1 MLQASETC
9 SEWDEQLC
17 TDSSQKVAT
26 VFRTLQSD
34 NYVLTT
40 WCLGFQQASAWDV
53 RSIQFASARVACGAA
68 LVMEVSSCPL
78 RPPLMPQK
86 AAKGADASRSIQTLL
101 LITTYTLPLTTS
113 YLLFITNIYY
123 RSDDNVWHEEG
134 GN

>member
-1 MLQASETC
+1 MYRFVSESGHC
-9 SEWDEQLC
+9 VQDSAIGQLC
-17 TDSSQKVAT
+17 IDDV
-26 VFRTLQSD
+26 VFR
-34 NYVLTT
+34 VPAG
-40 WCLGFQQASAWDV
+40 LGQASAWDV
-53 RSIQFASARVACGAA
+53 RSIRFASARVSCGAA